1 MTMIEVDQDVSRKLA
16 EAARQLGITRNGVLR
31 QLLKFDKPTV
41 PYIKKDTIKNG
52 TKAAQHLIF
61 NNIQDELIP
70 HIVKILYENG
80 GKATKAFVENEI
92 FTLFQHEFE
101 KPYYNETVS
110 HGVPRWKHHIAWA
123 KERAK
128 QRHGFIKSADESGR
142 GIWEL
147 TDAGIAHYENNPR
160 SKEPGIGRLTT

>member
-16 EAARQLGITRNGVLR
+16 EAARQLGITRNGILR
-31 QLLKFDKPTV
+31 QLLKLDNLTV
-41 PYIKKDTIKNG
+41 PYNKKNTTKNG
-52 TKAAQHLIF
+52 TKAAPHLIF

-80 GKATKAFVENEI
+80 GKATKTVVENEI
-92 FTLFQHEFE
+92 FTLFQREFE

-110 HGVPRWKHHIAWA
+110 HGVPRWRHHIAWA

-128 QRHGFIKSADESGR
+128 QRHGFIKSASESGR

-147 TDAGIAHYENNPR
+147 TDEGIAYYEKGIAYYEN
-160 SKEPGIGRLTT
+160 SL